1 MFKQCTKK
9 FCTVQ
14 NLVSEEFQLLRV
26 IITLKAKLTQYIRPV
41 KQHFILVS
49 EKKKKNDSIIF
60 FSFMLKA
67 KDKPLTELLQLKQSL
82 SKWIFFPFYFTF
94 TRNIYEVLSVL
105 KFLKNMARP

>member
-49 EKKKKNDSIIF
+49 EKKKK
-60 FSFMLKA
+60 M
-67 KDKPLTELLQLKQSL
+67 TQ
-82 SKWIFFPFYFTF
+82 
-94 TRNIYEVLSVL
+94 
-105 KFLKNMARP
+105 